1 MSTEDTK
8 SSFPSECKLAFGSS
22 EKKQHTNLIKWTV
35 DLEIHGK
42 SKYGMFAT
50 IFRTKNLQEEWTTD
64 YTPNARDRELV
75 KNDEFLKEAS

>member
-1 MSTEDTK
+1 MSTEGTK

-22 EKKQHTNLIKWTV
+22 EKKQHTNLIKWTE

-50 IFRTKNLQEEWTTD
+50 IFRIPEEED
-64 YTPNARDRELV
+64 LPRDG
-75 KNDEFLKEAS
+75 